1 MLLDREGIMD
11 NKKYLRTGQLSI
23 LKYVVDRDGRYVLY
37 LCGKRIATVDNYREA
52 IEEDN
57 KLLEV

>member
-1 MLLDREGIMD
+1 MG
-11 NKKYLRTGQLSI
+11 NKKYLRTGQLNI
-23 LKYVVDRDGRYVLY
+23 LKYAVDRDGKYILY
-37 LCGKRIATVDNYREA
+37 LYGKRIATVDNYREA